1 MFNPTLPPP
10 LTIPKSRQIYETIG
24 NSQTQEIIAHRHRRF
39 KETDTGDPHTDT
51 EDIMTHRRSTQRHK
65 ISTHTETGDMKK
77 QTGDPHTCSKDIKK
91 QIQDIQ
97 TQKQEI

>member
-10 LTIPKSRQIYETIG
+10 LPIPKSRQIYETIG

-77 QTGDPHTCSKDIKK
+77 QTGDPHHA
-91 QIQDIQ
+91 QDI
-97 TQKQEI
+97 